1 MFYIRRLG
9 LELIRQP
16 GIARIGLMF
25 PSVTLKKMTEI
36 TDRTTTGEPARYRVL
51 VICNDSA
58 YFLRHRLYLVIHLV
72 SIGVDVTVMTGGPP
86 IPAERIQGWE
96 YIHLRME
103 RFRFD
108 PIGDIALAVR
118 TIRAI
123 RSLKPD
129 AVHLITLKPAI
140 FSGLASVV
148 TRFFHGYPKRILITL
163 PGLGR
168 MMSWSKG
175 SGERRYPVGRALTI
189 LAMRFLA
196 RCDSVHFSFETKHDR
211 DFWMKRGIANHKNSS
226 VLDGAGVDL
235 NLFYPLETARSNSK
249 TKIIYASRLL
259 KSKGLNAFLMMA
271 RDLANRP
278 DVEFIVAG
286 LADDQDPDAIRPE
299 DLNQLGEIRFLG
311 QVDDM
316 PPLLRECDIV
326 CLPTRYGEGI
336 PRILIEAAASGL
348 ASIVSDHPGCRA
360 VVEDGVTGQV
370 LSAKA
375 DFEMSRKL
383 SAALVRYLEDPDL
396 LTQHKRAAY
405 QAFQAREFSQD
416 ACVARFT
423 ELLGWPRDVPA

>member
-1 MFYIRRLG
+1 
-9 LELIRQP
+9 
-16 GIARIGLMF
+16 MF
-25 PSVTLKKMTEI
+25 PSVALKKMTEI
-36 TDRTTTGEPARYRVL
+36 TDRTTKAEPSTYRVL
-51 VICNDSA
+51 VICNDSD
-58 YFLRHRLYLVIHLV
+58 YFLRHRLYLVTHLV
-72 SIGVDVTVMTGGPP
+72 SVGVDVTVITGGPP
-86 IPAERIQGWE
+86 IAAARIQGWE
-96 YIHLRME
+96 YIHLPME

-108 PIGDIALAVR
+108 PIGDVALATR
-118 TIRAI
+118 TIQAI

-140 FSGLASVV
+140 FSGLASVLA
-148 TRFFHGYPKRILITL
+148 RFFHGYPKRILITL

-189 LAMRFLA
+189 LAMRFMA
-196 RCDSVHFSFETKHDR
+196 RRDNVHFSFETKYDR
-211 DFWMKRGIANHKNSS
+211 DFWTKRGVADHQNSS

-235 NLFYPLETARSNSK
+235 NLFHPSESTSSHSRK
-249 TKIIYASRLL
+249 KVIFASRLL

-271 RDLANRP
+271 RELANRP
-278 DVEFIVAG
+278 DVQFVVAG

-299 DLNQLGEIRFLG
+299 DLEQLSEIRFLG

-336 PRILIEAAASGL
+336 PRILIEAAATGL

-360 VVEDGVTGQV
+360 VIEDGVTGQV
-370 LSAKA
+370 LPAKS
-375 DFEMSRKL
+375 DFEMSRNL
-383 SAALVRYLEDPDL
+383 SSAVVRYLENPEL
-396 LTQHKRAAY
+396 LAQHKRAAY
-405 QAFQAREFSQD
+405 QAFQSRDFSQD

-423 ELLGWPRDVPA
+423 ELLGWHQDAPT

>member
-1 MFYIRRLG
+1 MYTIRQFG
-9 LELIRQP
+9 LEFIRQP
-16 GIARIGLMF
+16 GLARIEPMV
-25 PSVTLKKMTEI
+25 PSVTSNKMAETI
-36 TDRTTTGEPARYRVL
+36 DRAANREQSRYRVL
-51 VICNDSA
+51 VICNDSD
-58 YFLRHRLYLVIHLV
+58 YFLRHRLYLVTHLASV
-72 SIGVDVTVMTGGPP
+72 GVDVTVITGGPP
-86 IPAERIQGWE
+86 VAAERIQGWE
-96 YIHLRME
+96 YVHLRME

-108 PIGDIALAVR
+108 PIGDIALAAH
-118 TIRAI
+118 TARAI

-148 TRFFHGYPKRILITL
+148 SRFFHGYPKRILITL

-196 RCDSVHFSFETKHDR
+196 RRDSVHFSFETKYDR
-211 DFWMKRGIANHKNSS
+211 DFWMKRSVANNNNSS

-235 NLFYPLETARSNSK
+235 NLFYPLQGARSSSK
-249 TKIIYASRLL
+249 TKVIFASRLL

-271 RDLANRP
+271 RDLAKRP

-299 DLNQLGEIRFLG
+299 DLEQLSEIRFLG
-311 QVDDM
+311 QVEDM

-336 PRILIEAAASGL
+336 PRILIEAAATGL

-360 VVEDGVTGQV
+360 VVEDGTTGRV
-370 LSAKA
+370 LSAKS
-375 DFEMSRKL
+375 DLEMSRKL
-383 SAALVRYLEDPDL
+383 SAAVVGYLENPEL
-396 LTQHKRAAY
+396 LARHKQAAY
-405 QAFQAREFSQD
+405 RSFQSREFNQD
-416 ACVARFT
+416 ACIARFT
-423 ELLGWPRDVPA
+423 ELLGWHPDIRK

>member
-1 MFYIRRLG
+1 ML
-9 LELIRQP
+9 
-16 GIARIGLMF
+16 
-25 PSVTLKKMTEI
+25 PSVALKKMTEI
-36 TDRTTTGEPARYRVL
+36 TNRATKGEPSRYRVL
-51 VICNDSA
+51 VICNDSD
-58 YFLRHRLYLVIHLV
+58 YFLRHRLYLVTHLV
-72 SIGVDVTVMTGGPP
+72 SIGVDVTVITGGPP
-86 IPAERIQGWE
+86 IPAERVQGWE

-108 PIGDIALAVR
+108 PIGDMTLAAR

-123 RSLKPD
+123 RTLKPD

-148 TRFFHGYPKRILITL
+148 SRFFHGYPKRTLITL

-196 RCDSVHFSFETKHDR
+196 RHDSVHFSFETKYDR
-211 DFWMKRGIANHKNSS
+211 DFWMKRGVANHKNSS

-235 NLFYPLETARSNSK
+235 NLFYPSESARSDSK
-249 TKIIYASRLL
+249 TKVIFASRLL

-271 RDLANRP
+271 RNLADRP
-278 DVEFIVAG
+278 DVQFIVAG

-299 DLNQLGEIRFLG
+299 YLEQLGDIRFLG

-336 PRILIEAAASGL
+336 PRILIEAAATGL

-360 VVEDGVTGQV
+360 VIENGVTGQV
-370 LSAKA
+370 LPAKA
-375 DFEMSRKL
+375 DFEMSRML
-383 SAALVRYLEDPDL
+383 SAAVARYLEDPGL
-396 LTQHKRAAY
+396 LAQHKRAAY
-405 QAFQAREFSQD
+405 QAFRSRDFSQD

-423 ELLGWPRDVPA
+423 ELLGWHRDVPG

>member
-1 MFYIRRLG
+1 ML
-9 LELIRQP
+9 
-16 GIARIGLMF
+16 
-25 PSVTLKKMTEI
+25 PSVALENMTEI
-36 TDRTTTGEPARYRVL
+36 TDRTANDDRPSYRVL
-51 VICNDSA
+51 VICNDSD
-58 YFLRHRLYLVIHLV
+58 YFLRHRLYLVTHLV
-72 SIGVDVTVMTGGPP
+72 SLGVDVTVITGGPP
-86 IPAERIQGWE
+86 IPPERIQGWD

-108 PIGDIALAVR
+108 PIGDMTLAMH
-118 TIRAI
+118 TARAI
-123 RSLKPD
+123 RALKPD

-148 TRFFHGYPKRILITL
+148 SRFFRGYPKRILITL

-175 SGERRYPVGRALTI
+175 SGERRYPVGRALTV

-196 RCDSVHFSFETKHDR
+196 GRDSVHFSFETKYDR
-211 DFWMKRGIANHKNSS
+211 DFWKKRGIANDRNSS

-235 NLFYPLETARSNSK
+235 NLFYPAEDATSHPK
-249 TKIIYASRLL
+249 KKVIFASRLL
-259 KSKGLNAFLMMA
+259 KSKGLNAFLMLA

-286 LADDQDPDAIRPE
+286 LADDHDPDAIRPE
-299 DLNQLGEIRFLG
+299 DLRTIERIRFLG

-336 PRILIEAAASGL
+336 PRILIEAAATGL
-348 ASIVSDHPGCRA
+348 ASVVSDHPGCRA

-370 LSAKA
+370 LSAKS

-383 SAALVRYLEDPDL
+383 SGAVVRYLDDPGL
-396 LTQHKRAAY
+396 LARHKQAASR
-405 QAFQAREFSQD
+405 AFQSREFNQD
-416 ACVARFT
+416 ACVARFS
-423 ELLGWPRDVPA
+423 ELLGIRPSLSD

>member
-1 MFYIRRLG
+1 
-9 LELIRQP
+9 
-16 GIARIGLMF
+16 
-25 PSVTLKKMTEI
+25 MTEI
-36 TDRTTTGEPARYRVL
+36 TDRQTKSEPSGYRVL
-51 VICNDSA
+51 VICNDSD
-58 YFLRHRLYLVIHLV
+58 YFLRHRLYLVTHLV

-96 YIHLRME
+96 YIHFRME

-108 PIGDIALAVR
+108 PIADMALAAR
-118 TIRAI
+118 TFRAI
-123 RSLKPD
+123 RCLKPD

-148 TRFFHGYPKRILITL
+148 TRFFHGYPNRILITL

-175 SGERRYPVGRALTI
+175 SGERRYPIGRALTI

-196 RCDSVHFSFETKHDR
+196 RRDSVHFSFETKYDR

-235 NLFYPLETARSNSK
+235 NLFYPLESARSNSK

-286 LADDQDPDAIRPE
+286 LADDEDPDAIRPE
-299 DLNQLGEIRFLG
+299 DLKQLGAIRFLG

-336 PRILIEAAASGL
+336 PRILIEAAATGL

-370 LSAKA
+370 LSAEA

-396 LTQHKRAAY
+396 LAQHKRAAY

-416 ACVARFT
+416 ACVVRFT
-423 ELLGWPRDVPA
+423 ELLGWPRAIRG